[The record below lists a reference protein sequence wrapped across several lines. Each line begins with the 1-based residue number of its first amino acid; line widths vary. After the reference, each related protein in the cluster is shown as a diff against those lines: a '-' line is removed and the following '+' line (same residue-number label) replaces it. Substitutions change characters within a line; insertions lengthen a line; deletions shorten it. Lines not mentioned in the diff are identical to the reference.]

1 MLCFDGLLVE
11 EAENLFLRYLDELT
25 NIKIGLVDSQMFSGH
40 FTNVFLTNKFKSTD
54 ISAEASFDFLIF
66 SYLIRFSLNDVIDC
80 QKLSDMSHTDQ
91 IKMTSAVS
99 AAYIVLQRTVFNLI
113 NYIIL
118 NLSSNHA
125 KWKSVPL
132 RPNAVIGALNT
143 AVEGKLTDK
152 EKSKFIK
159 SSVHVD
165 FDLLGTIIC
174 GISTVQLLPIL
185 HRSQAEII
193 VCLADRNG
201 QNSQRLKSDFF
212 IIPQTTIGKLSSST
226 LRQSMFNS
234 VLVLIS
240 EVLTLKIVEKVIL
253 RFDLKNTKLMWR
265 SLERLC
271 SQVNNLHLSKMD
283 IDTYNIEEFF
293 CDSFI
298 SDEYETEFH
307 GESSESKIHKAT
319 SAAASLISVMDGFAT
334 NLNLTQITVQS
345 KKEEVFIIQ

>member
-54 ISAEASFDFLIF
+54 ISAEASFDFILF

-80 QKLSDMSHTDQ
+80 KKLSDMSHTIQ
-91 IKMTSAVS
+91 NKMTSAVS
-99 AAYIVLQRTVFNLI
+99 AAYIVLQRTVYNFI
-113 NYIIL
+113 NYVIL
-118 NLSSNHA
+118 NLSADHA
-125 KWKSVPL
+125 KWKSGSL
-132 RPNAVIGALNT
+132 RPNAVIGAFNT

-159 SSVHVD
+159 TSLYVD
-165 FDLLGTIIC
+165 YDLVNRIVC
-174 GISTVQLLPIL
+174 DISTVQLLPIL

-201 QNSQRLKSDFF
+201 QNSQRLKSNFF

-240 EVLTLKIVEKVIL
+240 EVLTKKIVEKIIL
-253 RFDLKNTKLMWR
+253 SVDLKNKPMWR

-271 SQVNNLHLSKMD
+271 SEVNNLHLGKMD
-283 IDTYNIEEFF
+283 IDTYNIEDFF
-293 CDSFI
+293 CNAFS
-298 SDEYETEFH
+298 SDEHKSELH
-307 GESSESKIHKAT
+307 GELSESKIHEAT
-319 SAAASLISVMDGFAT
+319 SAAVSLISVMDGFAA

-345 KKEEVFIIQ
+345 KKEEVFISQ